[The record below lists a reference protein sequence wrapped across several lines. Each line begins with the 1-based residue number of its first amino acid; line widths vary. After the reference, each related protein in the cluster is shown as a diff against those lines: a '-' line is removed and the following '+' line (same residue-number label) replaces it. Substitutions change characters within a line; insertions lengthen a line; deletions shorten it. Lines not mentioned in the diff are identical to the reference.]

1 MFMNL
6 VVDIGNTNI
15 VLGVKKEDW
24 YAERIETLVDQPASF
39 YQSKI
44 RDWLSLAGLNKIN
57 QVVVSSVVPSLT
69 PVLLEAVDF
78 VSEKPTVLIGSNVYD
93 QLPITIENKNE
104 IGTDLVCNS
113 LAAYHLFKSDCM
125 VIDFGTALT
134 FTVILDAKIVGVNIA
149 PGIKTA
155 LNALTKNA
163 AQLHDI
169 PLELPASVI
178 GTNTKTALQ
187 SGILWG
193 YVGLVEMMIDR
204 IEKETGKSLK
214 IAATGGLAHVLEPLK
229 DKFDV
234 VDRNLTLEGILLM
247 SKYTDQTNS
256 SPK

>member
-1 MFMNL
+1 MIL
-6 VVDIGNTNI
+6 AVDIGNTDI
-15 VLGVKKEDW
+15 VFGVKKSDW
-24 YAERIETLVDQPASF
+24 RTFRIPTKAGKNLRELDRQIASSLKEIGG
-39 YQSKI
+39 YRIDKI
-44 RDWLSLAGLNKIN
+44 
-57 QVVVSSVVPSLT
+57 VVSSVVPTLTQELISSLESQT
-69 PVLLEAVDF
+69 KIIPF
-78 VSEKPTVLIGSNVYD
+78 LISKSLYD
-93 QLPITIENKNE
+93 QLPITVENKNE

-113 LAAYHLFKSDCM
+113 LATYNLFKSDCM

-193 YVGLVEMMIDR
+193 YVGLVEKMIER

-234 VDRNLTLEGILLM
+234 VDRNLTLEGILLL
-247 SKYTDQTNS
+247 SKYIDQTNS

>member
-1 MFMNL
+1 MIL
-6 VVDIGNTNI
+6 AVDIGNTNI
-15 VLGVKKEDW
+15 VTGIKKEDW
-24 YAERIETLVDQPASF
+24 YTGRIETVLGEPASF

-44 RDWLSLAGLNKIN
+44 KEWLSPVGSDKIE

-69 PVLLEAVDF
+69 PVILETLDLVTKI
-78 VSEKPTVLIGSNVYD
+78 SPILIGQKVYD
-93 QLPITIENKNE
+93 QLPISIENKNE

-113 LAAYHLFKSDCM
+113 LAAFNLFKSDCM

-155 LNALTKNA
+155 LKSLTTNA
-163 AQLHDI
+163 AQLNDI
-169 PLELPASVI
+169 PLELPDAII
-178 GTNTKTALQ
+178 GKNTTTALQ

-193 YVGLVEMMIDR
+193 YVGLVERMIER
-204 IEKETGKSLK
+204 IEAEVGKPLK
-214 IAATGGLAHVLEPLK
+214 VAATGGLSHVLEPLK

-234 VDRNLTLEGILLM
+234 VDRNLTLEGILQM
-247 SKYTDQTNS
+247 SSYMDQTNS